1 MGNWVLEIL
10 EISETGL
17 TIMPP
22 LHPVKRRLMRL
33 SLNHNKISVVPS
45 TYFKG
50 FDNIIELKLEHN
62 TLHTFPD
69 VTLISHTLRD
79 LSLIDNLIQI
89 IPRNIY
95 LTPFNHLQTLILN
108 KNQISSID
116 YKSILAWP
124 NLTHVVLSFNKIRSF
139 PDTSYKHG
147 DCPDDFSWKCFL
159 YLNEN
164 PLDCDSR
171 LASLIKQN
179 ISLGDSCIK
188 WGCPLTI
195 RSIMRC
201 ASPAHLC
208 GRMISDLSKSSFPC
222 IIIPWRSICYIE
234 SICSLRV
241 VVWQASVRHFGI
253 LEAIYTH
260 LYWFHP

>member
-33 SLNHNKISVVPS
+33 SLNRNKISVVPS

-50 FDNIIELKLEHN
+50 FDNILELNLEHN
-62 TLHTFPD
+62 ILHAFPD
-69 VTLISHTLRD
+69 VTPISHTLRY
-79 LSLIDNLIQI
+79 LYLRDNQMQI

-95 LTPFNHLQTLILN
+95 FTPFNRLQTLILDE
-108 KNQISSID
+108 NQISSFD

-124 NLTHVVLSFNKIRSF
+124 NVTTVALTSNTIRSL
-139 PDTSYKHG
+139 PDTSYKHK
-147 DCPDDFSWKCFL
+147 DCPDNSWWKCFL
-159 YLNEN
+159 YLNDN
-164 PLDCDSR
+164 PIDCDSR
-171 LASLIKQN
+171 LAGLIKQN
-179 ISLGDSCIK
+179 ISFGDNCIK
-188 WGCPLTI
+188 WGCHLMI
-195 RSIMRC
+195 CSAIRC

-222 IIIPWRSICYIE
+222 IISICYTE
-234 SICSLRV
+234 SNCSLR
-241 VVWQASVRHFGI
+241 G
-253 LEAIYTH
+253 
-260 LYWFHP
+260 